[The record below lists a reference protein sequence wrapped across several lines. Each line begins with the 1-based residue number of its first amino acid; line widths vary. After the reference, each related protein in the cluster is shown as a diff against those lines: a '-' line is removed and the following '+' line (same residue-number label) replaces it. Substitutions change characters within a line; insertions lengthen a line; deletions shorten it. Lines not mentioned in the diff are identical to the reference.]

1 MIILRIEHNIAN
13 YSGWKKAFD
22 NDPINRKQAG
32 VKRYRIIR
40 PVEDDAFVII
50 DLEFDHL
57 EQAQAAKAAL
67 ENIFPKIEG
76 SIIFGVQLK
85 VLHVIEE
92 VEI

>member
-1 MIILRIEHNIAN
+1 MIILRIEHKIAN